1 MLKKF
6 LDGFSAGL
14 MIVIGCSVYL
24 ACVDMGQK
32 LPETEFLGKAVGSVF
47 FAVALLTICCKSMS
61 LFTGKVGFI
70 PFSHTKEDFSTLL
83 LGLLG
88 NAVATCGLGMLLGLT
103 LPNLSSV
110 AKSMYEAKLAQDWW
124 ATIIRGVFCGVL
136 MYVAVAIYK
145 NNKSYTG
152 IFFAV
157 PAFILSGFE
166 HSIANMGYFGY
177 SLIFDINGLL
187 YIWLVIIGNAI
198 GGMTLPLLKIAGDKA
213 NKKPAEKTESENE

>member
-14 MIVIGCSVYL
+14 MITIGCAVYL
-24 ACVDMGQK
+24 ACVDIGQK
-32 LPETEFLGKAVGSVF
+32 LPETEALGKIVGSIF
-47 FAVALLTICCKSMS
+47 FAVALLTICCNSMS

-70 PFSHTKEDFSTLL
+70 PFNHKKEDVSALL

-110 AKSMYEAKLAQDWW
+110 AKGMFEVKLSQEWW
-124 ATIIRGVFCGVL
+124 ETIVRGIFCGVL

-145 NNKSYTG
+145 NNNSYTG
-152 IFFAV
+152 VFFAV
-157 PAFILSGFE
+157 PTFILAGFE
-166 HSIANMGYFGY
+166 HSIANMGYFGF
-177 SLIFDINGLL
+177 SLNFEFNAFI
-187 YIWLVIIGNAI
+187 YIWLVIIGNSI
-198 GGMTLPLLKIAGDKA
+198 GGMILPLLKIAGDKSQ
-213 NKKPAEKTESENE
+213 NKKVEASDEKKD